1 MAMAVLSTIFRKH
14 AVFPHK
20 QVFSDAAREVAIC

>member
-1 MAMAVLSTIFRKH
+1 MAAASTIFRKH

-20 QVFSDAAREVAIC
+20 QFSDAASEVAIC